1 MQSIPEAMPV
11 QQLSDFH
18 LRDCIAA
25 PDTGHHARPDFFA
38 DYVHQS
44 PQMCLLLL
52 KDTTFETALA
62 LPRPIQIVN
71 LFTGRGG
78 MGNGFAAS
86 GDGLWFE
93 IVFSA
98 EKEPVAGIVNQS
110 KARADGM

>member
-1 MQSIPEAMPV
+1 MWGSW
-11 QQLSDFH
+11 S
-18 LRDCIAA
+18 
-25 PDTGHHARPDFFA
+25 G
-38 DYVHQS
+38 Y
-44 PQMCLLLL
+44 
-52 KDTTFETALA
+52 
-62 LPRPIQIVN
+62 N

-98 EKEPVAGIVNQS
+98 EKEPVAGIVDQS